1 MSRLVF
7 SLIALVLAAP
17 VFAKDPVRNGSVI
30 GRPAITIDE
39 EDCRLEISKQF
50 IALGQIDDVVLADA
64 KARAICAEAAGD
76 LTKAYAEARV
86 IDGRVGNDS
95 LMTFGA
101 AVAAAQGGSTS
112 YVASPGGTVDIKTGS
127 AATASAMG
135 NGIVG
140 TTYGLNPA
148 LYGAGGYDPRL
159 DGAAMIAGQA
169 FAGFNASQHATEA
182 WQGQAAL
189 ESQSRIA
196 VEGKLKATKA
206 QVAEAKAEAI
216 EARADAA
223 KIAAEKEAI
232 ESDMAELLVAAD

>member
-7 SLIALVLAAP
+7 SLIALVVAIPA
-17 VFAKDPVRNGSVI
+17 FAKDPVRNGSVV

-39 EDCRLEISKQF
+39 EDCRLEITKQF
-50 IALGQIDDVVLADA
+50 VTLGQIDDVIIADA

-76 LTKAYAEARV
+76 LTKAYAEAKV
-86 IDGRVGNDS
+86 IEGRAGNDA
-95 LMTFGA
+95 LMTYGA
-101 AVAAAQGGSTS
+101 AIAASQGGSTS

-140 TTYGLNPA
+140 TAYGLNPA
-148 LYGAGGYDPRL
+148 LYGTGGFDPRL

-189 ESQSRIA
+189 ESQGRIA

-206 QVAEAKAEAI
+206 QVAEAKAEAAD
-216 EARADAA
+216 ARAEVA

-232 ESDMAELLVAAD
+232 ESDMAELLAED